1 MLRSD
6 KLTPAELAD
15 ELLAQVTADSGRPGR
30 SGPP

>member
-15 ELLAQVTADSGRPGR
+15 QVQAAAGFSQVHGHT
-30 SGPP
+30 